1 MKRMLRCG
9 LAALLCL
16 LLGTAVGQA
25 QEVSSLLLQIKAVGK
40 EGKGNVEAIKAWN
53 AIVDKGQKVLPDV
66 LTAFSDASP
75 VAVNWLR
82 AAAESIL
89 DGALASDQRVL
100 PDTVAK
106 LETFLK
112 DTKQSSQARRLAYEC
127 LVRVDPTTTDR
138 WLSKFLDDPGQE
150 LRRDAVEAIL
160 NDAGKLLEAKD
171 DKALGAYKKI
181 LQHAR
186 DRDQIKTVA
195 ASLKKLGQP
204 IDLTSHF
211 NFVTQWHVVGP
222 FDNAKGVG
230 FSTVYPPEKGVDLKA
245 TYPSKDKEEIR
256 WKPVA
261 SNSKKELGLVDF
273 NEEIGKLK
281 GAVGYG
287 FAVVESAT
295 ERPIDLRAGSNNAV
309 RMWLNGK
316 EVYFREE
323 YHHGMEMDQ
332 HIGSGVLKTG
342 RNEILI
348 KVCQNEQTE
357 TWAQLWSFQLRVCDP
372 LGAAVPLKVAAAK

>member
-25 QEVSSLLLQIKAVGK
+25 QEVSSLLLQIKGVGK

-53 AIVDKGQKVLPDV
+53 AVVDKGQKVLPDV
-66 LTAFSDASP
+66 LTAFSDANP

-106 LETFLK
+106 LESFLQ
-112 DTKQSSQARRLAYEC
+112 DTKQSPRARRLAYEC
-127 LVRVDPTTTDR
+127 LVRVDPTTSDR

-150 LRRDAVEAIL
+150 LRRDAVEVIL
-160 NDAGKLLEAKD
+160 KDAGKLLEAKD
-171 DKALGAYKKI
+171 DKALGAYKKV

-195 ASLKKLGQP
+195 ESLKKLGQP

-211 NFVTQWHVVGP
+211 NFVTQWQVVGP

-245 TYPSKDKEEIR
+245 TYTSKDKEEIR

-261 SNSKKELGLVDF
+261 SKKELGLVDL

-332 HIGSGVLKTG
+332 HIGSGVLKAG

>member
-1 MKRMLRCG
+1 MKRLLRRG
-9 LAALLCL
+9 LASMLCVL
-16 LLGTAVGQA
+16 FGTAAGQA

-40 EGKGNVEAIKAWN
+40 EGKGNIEAIKAWN
-53 AIVDKGQKVLPDV
+53 AVVDKGQKVLPDV
-66 LTAFSDASP
+66 LAGFNDADSI
-75 VAVNWLR
+75 AGNWLR
-82 AAAESIL
+82 AAVESIL

-112 DTKQSSQARRLAYEC
+112 DTKQPGPARRLAYEC
-127 LVRVDPTTTDR
+127 LVRVDPTTPDR

-160 NDAGKLLEAKD
+160 KDAGKLLDAKD

-195 ASLKKLGQP
+195 EKLKKLGQP
-204 IDLTSHF
+204 VDLTTHF
-211 NFVTQWHVVGP
+211 GFVTQWHVVGP
-222 FDNAKGVG
+222 FNNVKGVG
-230 FSTVYPPEKGVDLKA
+230 FNAVYPPEKGVDLKA
-245 TYPSKDKEEIR
+245 TYTSKDKEEIR
-256 WKPVA
+256 WKPVL
-261 SNSKKELGLVDF
+261 SKKELGLVDL
-273 NEEIGKLK
+273 NDEIGKLK

-287 FAVVESAT
+287 YATVESPT

-332 HIGSGVLKTG
+332 HIGHGVLKAG

-372 LGAAVPLKVAAAK
+372 LGAAVPLKVAGGK